1 MSQNHSITRETGTN
15 GNWVEMFDE
24 YGVQFLI
31 LARHDDGDMLNLFQS
46 QPGWALDFQDEEAVI
61 FARADIPSN
70 SQSSIPNPQ
79 LAYLSHS

>member
-1 MSQNHSITRETGTN
+1 MPQDYSITREIGMN

-31 LARHDDGDMLNLFQS
+31 LDRHDDGDLLNLFQS

-61 FARADIPSN
+61 FARANIP
-70 SQSSIPNPQ
+70 QFPNPQ
-79 LAYLSHS
+79 SPIPNLHI